1 VLVRDRPGLEVMM
14 LRRNPGA
21 VFSPGASVF
30 PGGAVDP
37 DDRAAGLRERIVGPG
52 DAAMTAEM
60 SVPGALGFKVAGVRE
75 CFEEAG
81 LLLARD
87 GATGAPLDVC
97 DPARRVRLAALRHAL
112 NAGRISFADVLAAE
126 KAVIDPRDLH
136 VFAHWLTPLGAP
148 RRYDTWFFVALA
160 PSGDDGVHDDAEL
173 VDSAWARPSQVLQQ
187 HRAGD
192 IDLIFP
198 TMRTLTVLSK
208 YASARDA
215 LGALR
220 AVPRDRHGRV
230 AVVADGGGER
240 VQLASDLEANGVDA
254 TFGWTVPLP
263 DLDRAALAREG
274 VA

>member
-1 VLVRDRPGLEVMM
+1 M

-21 VFSPGASVF
+21 VFSPGATVF

-37 DDRAAGLRERIVGPG
+37 ADRSLGLGPVVGAD
-52 DAAMTAEM
+52 DAAVSTEM
-60 SVPGALGFKVAGVRE
+60 SVPSGGLGFKVAAVRE

-87 GATGAPLDVC
+87 RTTGEPLH
-97 DPARRVRLAALRHAL
+97 VRDHEHRHELAALRHDL
-112 NAGRISFADVLAAE
+112 NAGRLAFADVLDAQHAAIE
-126 KAVIDPRDLH
+126 PADLH
-136 VFAHWLTPLGAP
+136 VFAHWLTPLGPP

-160 PSGDDGVHDDAEL
+160 PFGDDGVHDDAEL
-173 VDSAWARPSQVLQQ
+173 VASAWARPGDVLRQY
-187 HRAGD
+187 RDGD

-198 TMRTLTVLSK
+198 TMRTLTVLSQF
-208 YASARDA
+208 ATARDA
-215 LGALR
+215 LDVIGA
-220 AVPRDRHGRV
+220 VERDDTGHV
-230 AVVADGGGER
+230 AVVPDGGGER
-240 VQLASDLEANGVDA
+240 VHFPTDTHAAANVAA